1 MRFLASEKL
10 SKNKYIDN
18 SGYLICQNAVLA
30 RTGKQTYLKSEI
42 YPNCDDNSII
52 EIDRKP
58 KEVFSDSTLASFENK
73 PVTVEHPD
81 EDVSP
86 DNYRDLS
93 VGYVRDV
100 HKGSYNGE
108 DVILGT
114 LVITDTDVIEDI
126 KNNIR
131 TELSCG
137 YTCDITEGDNPEQ
150 INIKGNHVALCE
162 EGRAGIAK
170 IVDTNKY
177 VRDVTPKK
185 EESKDEFV
193 SRFMEATKEE
203 YPDKDQRYAVAL
215 SYWVRSKNP
224 IKDNSSVSTIESLIK
239 DEEEAIEGYKKALEG
254 ANDKEKELYLHIIE
268 EENEHI
274 VELKGLL
281 DSRIDDST
289 KIDDYAPEFV
299 IWVKEDNVW
308 KVWGGS
314 STEQLENNWLSKV
327 NKEHNSKYTEVKV
340 VRNGEEVK
348 DSTFAMLE
356 PKDTDKY
363 LIFEENGVF
372 KGTPVSNLKEGSV
385 IRKNLVNRFE
395 GFSSFDE
402 VIDYVL
408 DSDKFDYSR
417 EEIKIKDNLIN
428 DNTEAFKR
436 KKVELLEEN
445 LENLENP
452 DFLSDDDEFEEYR
465 KHKAKFREYL
475 RNELKKEK
483 KQ

>member
-73 PVTVEHPD
+73 PVTVEHPY

-100 HKGSYNGE
+100 HKGTYNGE

-114 LVITDTDVIEDI
+114 LVITNTDVIEDI

-185 EESKDEFV
+185 EESKDEFIA
-193 SRFMEATKEE
+193 RFMEATKNE
-203 YPDKDQRYAVAL
+203 YPNEKQRYAIAL
-215 SYWVRSKNP
+215 SYWDKSKV
-224 IKDNSSVSTIESLIK
+224 KDASSESTIESLIK
-239 DEEEAIEGYKKALEG
+239 DEEEAIRGYKSALEN
-254 ANDKEKELYLHIIE
+254 ASEKEKELYLHIIE
-268 EENEHI
+268 EEEEHI
-274 VELKGLL
+274 EELKALL
-281 DSRIDDST
+281 SPKT
-289 KIDDYAPEFV
+289 VKDYAPEFV
-299 IWVKEDNVW
+299 IYVKEDGVW

-327 NKEHNSKYTEVKV
+327 NKEHNSKYTEVQV

-356 PKDTDKY
+356 PVDTDKY
-363 LIFEENGVF
+363 LIFEEDGIF

-385 IRKNLVNRFE
+385 VRKNLVHRFE
-395 GFSSFDE
+395 GFKSFDE

-408 DSDKFDYSR
+408 DSDDFNYNR
-417 EEIKIKDNLIN
+417 EDIKIKDNLVN
-428 DNTEAFKR
+428 DNLEAFKK
-436 KKVELLEEN
+436 KKVELLEED
-445 LENLENP
+445 LDELENP

-475 RNELKKEK
+475 RNEIKKEK
-483 KQ
+483 ENK

>member
-1 MRFLASEKL
+1 MKFLASEKL

-30 RTGKQTYLKSEI
+30 RTGKQTYLKSEL

-73 PVTVEHPD
+73 PVTVEHPY

-86 DNYRDLS
+86 ENYRDLS

-100 HKGSYNGE
+100 HKGVYNGE

-150 INIKGNHVALCE
+150 INIKGNHIALCE

-170 IVDTNKY
+170 IVDSNKY
-177 VRDVTPKK
+177 VKSLDKTDKILAKFKV
-185 EESKDEFV
+185 KDEDYNP
-193 SRFMEATKEE
+193 E
-203 YPDKDQRYAVAL
+203 Y
-215 SYWVRSKNP
+215 
-224 IKDNSSVSTIESLIK
+224 
-239 DEEEAIEGYKKALEG
+239 
-254 ANDKEKELYLHIIE
+254 
-268 EENEHI
+268 
-274 VELKGLL
+274 
-281 DSRIDDST
+281 
-289 KIDDYAPEFV
+289 V
-299 IWVKEDNVW
+299 IYVKEDGVW

-314 STEQLENNWLSKV
+314 STDQLENNWLSKV
-327 NKEHNSKYTEVKV
+327 NAQHNSAYTEVQV
-340 VRNGEEVK
+340 VRNGEKVK
-348 DSTFAMLE
+348 DSSFATLE
-356 PKDTDKY
+356 SNDTDKY
-363 LIFEENGVF
+363 LIFEEDGVF
-372 KGTPVSNLKEGSV
+372 KGTPVSNLKDGSV
-385 IRKNLVNRFE
+385 VRKNLVYRFE
-395 GFSSFDE
+395 GFKSFDE

-408 DSDKFDYSR
+408 DSDDLNYSR
-417 EEIKIKDNLIN
+417 EDIKIKDELIN
-428 DNTEAFKR
+428 DNLKTFKK

-445 LENLENP
+445 LDELENP
-452 DFLSDDDEFEEYR
+452 DFLSDDDELEEYR
-465 KHKAKFREYL
+465 KYKAKFREYL
-475 RNELKKEK
+475 RNEIKKEK
-483 KQ
+483 RK